1 MSNDQ
6 ILFQLELI
14 RAEIRGIRD
23 SKMTGVVDMGLFSVC
38 VLLGLILWR
47 VW

>member
-14 RAEIRGIRD
+14 RAEIKGIQN
-23 SKMTGVVDMGLFSVC
+23 SNMTGIVDMGLFSVC